1 MPFIWNITL
10 LFTFNIRKVK
20 IKKSCYLRREHSYEE
35 NRCHQLQPRSTW
47 NTATLVREAAKGAE
61 TQGAEVT
68 VIDLYKLEKFTGCV
82 SCFGCKLPEHLGKCI
97 CKDGLAPVLEEIR
110 NADGLIIGS
119 PNYLGDMTAGF
130 RALFERLIFQSLTY
144 KTEFRSYNQKQIP
157 VLMIMTSNASEDF
170 YVQIGYDQMLQRYQ
184 GSFNTFVGPTK
195 ILISSDT
202 LQVRDYSR
210 YDWTMFNP
218 EHKKERHEKVFP
230 EDKKKAYA
238 LGEQMANGAW
248 E

>member
-1 MPFIWNITL
+1 M
-10 LFTFNIRKVK
+10 KK
-20 IKKSCYLRREHSYEE
+20 IVAINCS
-35 NRCHQLQPRSTW
+35 PRSTW

-61 TQGAEVT
+61 AQGAEVT
-68 VIDLYKLEKFTGCV
+68 VIDLYKLEQFTGCV
-82 SCFGCKLPEHLGKCI
+82 SCFGCKLPDNLGKCI

-119 PNYLGDMTAGF
+119 PNYLGDVTAGF

-170 YVQIGYDQMLQRYQ
+170 YAQIGYDQMLQRYQ
-184 GSFNTFVGPTK
+184 GSFNTFVGPAK

-202 LQVRDYSR
+202 LQVKDYSR
-210 YDWTMFNP
+210 YNWTMFNP
-218 EHKKERHEKVFP
+218 EHKKERHETVFP
-230 EDKKKAYA
+230 EDKKKAFD
-238 LGEQMANGAW
+238 LGAQMVRGAW
-248 E
+248 NI

>member
-1 MPFIWNITL
+1 M
-10 LFTFNIRKVK
+10 KK
-20 IKKSCYLRREHSYEE
+20 IVAINCS
-35 NRCHQLQPRSTW
+35 PRSTW
-47 NTATLVREAAKGAE
+47 NTATWVREAAKGAE
-61 TQGAEVT
+61 AQGAEVT

-82 SCFGCKLPEHLGKCI
+82 SCFGCKLPDNLGRCI

-119 PNYLGDMTAGF
+119 PNYLGDVTAGF

-144 KTEFRSYNQKQIP
+144 KTEFRSYNQKHIP

-170 YVQIGYDQMLQRYQ
+170 YAQIGYDTMLQRYQ
-184 GSFNTFVGPTK
+184 GSFNTFVCPTK

-202 LQVRDYSR
+202 LQVKDYSR
-210 YDWTMFNP
+210 YNWTMFDP
-218 EHKKERHEKVFP
+218 EHKKERHETVFP
-230 EDKKKAYA
+230 KDKKKAFA
-238 LGEQMANGAW
+238 LGEQMVSGAW

>member
-1 MPFIWNITL
+1 M
-10 LFTFNIRKVK
+10 KK
-20 IKKSCYLRREHSYEE
+20 IVAINCS
-35 NRCHQLQPRSTW
+35 PRSNW

-61 TQGAEVT
+61 AQGAEVT

-82 SCFGCKLPEHLGKCI
+82 SCFGCKLPQSLGKCI

-110 NADGLIIGS
+110 NADGLMIGS
-119 PNYLGDMTAGF
+119 PNYLGDMSAGF

-144 KTEFRSYNQKQIP
+144 KTEFRNYNQKQIP

-170 YVQIGYDQMLQRYQ
+170 YAQIGYDQMLQRYQ

-202 LQVRDYSR
+202 LQVKDYSR
-210 YDWTMFNP
+210 YNWTMFDP
-218 EHKKERHEKVFP
+218 EHKKERHETVFR
-230 EDKKKAYA
+230 EDKKKAFT
-238 LGEQMANGAW
+238 LGEQIVRGPW
-248 E
+248 DI

>member
-1 MPFIWNITL
+1 M
-10 LFTFNIRKVK
+10 KK
-20 IKKSCYLRREHSYEE
+20 IVAVNCS
-35 NRCHQLQPRSTW
+35 PRAAW
-47 NTATLVREAAKGAE
+47 NTAALVREAARGAQ
-61 TQGAEVT
+61 TQGAEVEI
-68 VIDLYKLEKFTGCV
+68 IDLYKLEKFTGCI
-82 SCFGCKLPEHLGKCI
+82 SCFGCKLPDNLGKCI
-97 CKDGLAPVLEEIR
+97 CRDGLAPVLEAIR

-119 PNYLGDMTAGF
+119 PNYLGDVTAGF
-130 RALFERLIFQSLTY
+130 RALFERLVFQSLTY
-144 KTEFRSYNQKQIP
+144 KTEVRSYNQQKIP
-157 VLMIMTSNASEDF
+157 VLMIMTSNASEEL
-170 YVQIGYDQMLQRYQ
+170 YAQIGYNQMLQRYQ
-184 GSFNTFVGPTK
+184 GTLGTFVGPTK